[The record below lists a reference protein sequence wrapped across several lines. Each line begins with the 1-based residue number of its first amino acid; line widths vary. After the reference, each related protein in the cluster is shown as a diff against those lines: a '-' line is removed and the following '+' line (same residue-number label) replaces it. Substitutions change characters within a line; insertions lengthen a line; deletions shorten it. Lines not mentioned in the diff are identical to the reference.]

1 MSQQLAER
9 GQAFELPE
17 PAPSNYHP
25 NYTLAE
31 QLQHDAR
38 AKGQLTDE
46 QTAALAPSSFTRIL
60 DNGWDRWFM
69 LVMPGNRPDALTLQL
84 QVTSN
89 ITWWKRIEIY
99 GSAFGITFPHI
110 TTLATSD
117 GTRVSTVDLTVADSP
132 MSSVLRLEFWKAG
145 LLNSGSFVF
154 LQNLR
159 LSSYIGNK
167 VVYLCNRDNPGQ
179 P

>member
-31 QLQHDAR
+31 QLQYDAR
-38 AKGQLTDE
+38 AQGQLTDE
-46 QTAALAPSSFTRIL
+46 QTAALMPPSFTRIV

-69 LVMPGNRPDALTLQL
+69 LVMPGDRPDALTLQL
-84 QVTSN
+84 QVTDN
-89 ITWWKRIEIY
+89 ITWWKRIEVY
-99 GSAFGITFPHI
+99 ANFFGVWIDI
-110 TTLATSD
+110 KTLGTSD
-117 GTRVSTVDLTVADSP
+117 DTRSATVDITAADSP
-132 MSSVLRLEFWKAG
+132 MTGVLRLDFWKAG
-145 LLNSGSFVF
+145 FLNSGSFVF
-154 LQNLR
+154 SQVLN
-159 LSSYIGNK
+159 LSSYMGNK
-167 VVYLCNRDNPGQ
+167 VVYLCNRDSNTQ

>member
-117 GTRVSTVDLTVADSP
+117 GTRVSTVDLTVADRP
-132 MSSVLRLEFWKAG
+132 HEQRPQIGVLEGGALEQRQFRFP
-145 LLNSGSFVF
+145 SE
-154 LQNLR
+154 
-159 LSSYIGNK
+159 
-167 VVYLCNRDNPGQ
+167 P
-179 P
+179 

>member
-17 PAPSNYHP
+17 PAPSDYHP

-38 AKGQLTDE
+38 AQGQLTDE
-46 QTAALAPSSFTRIL
+46 QTAALMPPSFTRIV

-69 LVMPGNRPDALTLQL
+69 LVMPGSRPDALTLQL

-99 GSAFGITFPHI
+99 GSAFGIT
-110 TTLATSD
+110 SD
-117 GTRVSTVDLTVADSP
+117 GTRVSTVDITVADSP
-132 MSSVLRLEFWKAG
+132 ISSFLRLEFWKAG
-145 LLNSGSFVF
+145 FLNSGSFVF
-154 LQNLR
+154 LQSLN

-167 VVYLCNRDNPGQ
+167 VVYLCNRD
-179 P
+179 